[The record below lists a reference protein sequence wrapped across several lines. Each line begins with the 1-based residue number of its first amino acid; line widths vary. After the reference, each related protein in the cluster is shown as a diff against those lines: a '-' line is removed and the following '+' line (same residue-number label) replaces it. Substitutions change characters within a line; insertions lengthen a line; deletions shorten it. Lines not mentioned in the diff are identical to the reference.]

1 MRVVVDT
8 NVFVS
13 LLIRPGET
21 FLSLIDILDR
31 SATVL
36 YSADTLTELVDVLRR
51 QKFSKYTTPQNVSAL
66 VQWIADEG
74 ELIDVEHEVAGS
86 RDLKDNKF
94 LSLAITGKADYL
106 ISGDKDLLVMKRI
119 QHTVILSSADFLNA
133 VNH

>member
-119 QHTVILSSADFLNA
+119 
-133 VNH
+133 